1 RSKER
6 MVYTDVSDMLEDPE
20 APQWERY
27 SHIKDL
33 LLDMEEL
40 AGLLRKRREAHGSI
54 DFDLDE
60 SYIKLDDEG
69 RPVDIGI
76 AERRVANKLIEDF
89 MLAANETVAEHFYW
103 MGVPFVYRVH
113 DKPQAD
119 RITELKRFLGR
130 FGLILKGSAD
140 SIHPKALNEL
150 LAQAEEMEEQHVINT
165 VTLRAMQ
172 KAVYSPECLGHFGLG
187 MKYYCHFTSPIRRY
201 PDLMI
206 HRIIKESLHG
216 ELTAERIDQ
225 LAVKVEEAS
234 TQSSVTER
242 QAQEMEREADKMK
255 MTEYM
260 AGHIGE
266 YFDGII
272 SSVTNFGFF
281 VQLENTVE
289 GLVRAADLQDDYY
302 QFQPEQYRLVGE
314 RYHKIYGLGD
324 RVTIQVTRASVASR
338 EIDFALVDPDGGER
352 QYSHRDRR
360 GGERKGGK
368 HHENK
373 KIRGRKFRK

>member
-1 RSKER
+1 
-6 MVYTDVSDMLEDPE
+6 
-20 APQWERY
+20 
-27 SHIKDL
+27 
-33 LLDMEEL
+33 
-40 AGLLRKRREAHGSI
+40 
-54 DFDLDE
+54 
-60 SYIKLDDEG
+60 
-69 RPVDIGI
+69 
-76 AERRVANKLIEDF
+76 
-89 MLAANETVAEHFYW
+89 
-103 MGVPFVYRVH
+103 
-113 DKPQAD
+113 
-119 RITELKRFLGR
+119 
-130 FGLILKGSAD
+130 
-140 SIHPKALNEL
+140 
-150 LAQAEEMEEQHVINT
+150 
-165 VTLRAMQ
+165 
-172 KAVYSPECLGHFGLG
+172 
-187 MKYYCHFTSPIRRY
+187 
-201 PDLMI
+201 
-206 HRIIKESLHG
+206 
-216 ELTAERIDQ
+216 

-234 TQSSVTER
+234 AQSSVTER